1 MPWGAATAYLE
12 TSRQRP
18 GGRTVQEAIPIA
30 AAVAETLPK
39 CARPAG

>member
-1 MPWGAATAYLE
+1 LPWRAATAYLE

-18 GGRTVQEAIPIA
+18 GGWTVQEAIPIA
-30 AAVAETLPK
+30 AAVAEYLPK